1 MVARGVVVVAVDF
14 DRLVDRDG
22 VEVDE
27 VAVAVIVVVVAC
39 GLLELDA
46 GQFVAVEV
54 LWSDQNLLNTETS

>member
-1 MVARGVVVVAVDF
+1 MAAHGLAAVAVDF

-54 LWSDQNLLNTETS
+54 L

>member
-1 MVARGVVVVAVDF
+1 MAAHGLAAVAVDF

-39 GLLELDA
+39 DLLELDA

-54 LWSDQNLLNTETS
+54 L